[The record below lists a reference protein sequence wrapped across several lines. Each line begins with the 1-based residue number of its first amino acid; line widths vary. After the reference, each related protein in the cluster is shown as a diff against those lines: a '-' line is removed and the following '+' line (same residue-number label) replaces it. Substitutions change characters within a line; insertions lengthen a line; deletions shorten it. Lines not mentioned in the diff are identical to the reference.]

1 MVELSDGGRPTVSVE
16 LKYVRNLGNYESIHV
31 LIGVSDSARK
41 TESVSQATDRVY
53 TFVENKLIEK
63 MKEIEA
69 ELKG

>member
-1 MVELSDGGRPTVSVE
+1 MTELNEVRRPAVNVE

-31 LIGVSDSARK
+31 MIGVTDFARQ

-53 TFVENKLIEK
+53 SFVENKLIEK
-63 MKEIEA
+63 MKEIED